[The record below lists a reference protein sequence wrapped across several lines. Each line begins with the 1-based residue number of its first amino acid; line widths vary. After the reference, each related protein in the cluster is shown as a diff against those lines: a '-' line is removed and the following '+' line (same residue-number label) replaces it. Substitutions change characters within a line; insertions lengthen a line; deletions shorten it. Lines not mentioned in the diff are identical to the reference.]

1 MTYREWLKKNKPY
14 NLHSNYI
21 GGCFGCP
28 GNYIAG
34 APKIHEHNCTKK
46 LFGDTLEDCC
56 TVCWNLEL
64 TPEQKAQP
72 APTKPAEPAE
82 EDKPRKIVFLSGPIT
97 GVEKYW
103 EAFEKAMDELSG
115 RYIVLNPA
123 QLPQGM
129 TNDKYTRICLAMI
142 DSADAVFML
151 PGWEMSKGAILEA
164 QYCEYIK
171 KPWTSS
177 KSRLEEVLR

>member
-1 MTYREWLKKNKPY
+1 MTYREWLKENRPEEI
-14 NLHSNYI
+14 NPNYK

-28 GNYIAG
+28 GGYIAD
-34 APKIHEHNCTKK
+34 APSIGRQDCRRTTSWKSDSYEHSCT
-46 LFGDTLEDCC
+46 L
-56 TVCWNLEL
+56 CWDQEM
-64 TPEQKAQP
+64 TPEQLRQYV
-72 APTKPAEPAE
+72 PTEPAT

-123 QLPQGM
+123 GLPQGM
-129 TNDKYTRICLAMI
+129 TNEKYTRICLAMI

-151 PGWEMSKGAILEA
+151 PGWERSKGANLEA
-164 QYCEYIK
+164 QYCDYIG
-171 KPWTSS
+171 KPWTSN
-177 KSRLEEVLR
+177 KARLEEVLR